1 MQALIGEHVMKARIV
16 WLWWLV
22 LGFFWN
28 PNTWA
33 TRVAEDGF
41 ETTPVSSV
49 TSLTVV
55 TNSPLS
61 QTTQQS
67 IDFGIWMVRI
77 PAGSFLMGSN
87 DDDGGKL
94 PHWVS
99 VGAFELGE
107 TEVTQRQWKAVMG
120 WLISGNN
127 PSAFTNCDD
136 CPVER
141 VNWND
146 VQKFIQKLNQKTGKR
161 YRLPSEAEWEYACRA
176 GGQHEYCG
184 SDGVE
189 SVAWYIE
196 NKELKTHPVGQ
207 KQANAWGLYDMSGNV
222 AEWVQ
227 DCWNESYN
235 GAPSDGSAWESG
247 YCGRRVLRGGSWFS
261 NPGDVR
267 ATNRY
272 REDETDRDAANGF
285 RLARMLP

>member
-1 MQALIGEHVMKARIV
+1 MGI
-16 WLWWLV
+16 
-22 LGFFWN
+22 FWN
-28 PNTWA
+28 SSAWA

-49 TSLTVV
+49 TSSTAV
-55 TNSPLS
+55 TPSPPL

-87 DDDGGKL
+87 HHDSGKL
-94 PHWVS
+94 PHWVN

-120 WLISGNN
+120 WSIFGNN
-127 PSAFTNCDD
+127 PSLFTDCDD
-136 CPVER
+136 CPVDS
-141 VNWND
+141 VGWHD

-176 GGQHEYCG
+176 GGRQEYCG
-184 SDGVE
+184 SDDVK

-196 NKELKTHPVGQ
+196 NGEHKTHPVAQ

-222 AEWVQ
+222 DEWVQ
-227 DCWNESYN
+227 DCWNESYD

-247 YCGRRVLRGGSWFS
+247 YCGQRVLRGGSWG
-261 NPGDVR
+261 NQPEGVG
-267 ATNRY
+267 ATFRHRNFPSDPDLRY
-272 REDETDRDAANGF
+272 ESYGF